1 MGKSGKNPFRR
12 SGSPFWHIYYR
23 DASGVERRE
32 STRSRDLRIA
42 RKILADRQA
51 DAARKREGFCDPFAE
66 SRRKPVDDFVL
77 EFRKHLQGRGNEPKY
92 VKECVR
98 QLRSAFKH
106 MDASRLEDLDLHGA
120 ERFLV
125 HVRES
130 RSARTRDHHAAT
142 LRGFGRWL
150 LHERLWPENPFER
163 VPAKTRKTS
172 DRKYRRRPL
181 GFEELQLLV
190 AAAEQRPVQEW
201 KRTHPRATAEALE
214 ELRRRGSERGLLYMF
229 VGFTGLRKNE
239 CAGLT
244 WSDLQLDGADPAVSL
259 RAEITKNRQDSRIPL
274 VPWLARALRERR
286 KKRGEWRGR
295 PIRHSDPVFH
305 VPDKIAR
312 LVREDAA
319 WAGLGEKDP
328 TWHRLDFHALRGSFA
343 TLLATSGVHPRI
355 AQELLRHADIRLTM
369 EIYTTVGDEQLRTA
383 VGMLPSPSG
392 GEVGAKRVSD
402 GPTGRKGNARVGSKP
417 PGTAAG

>member
-1 MGKSGKNPFRR
+1 MGKSGKNPFKR

-66 SRRKPVDDFVL
+66 SRRKPVDDFVQ
-77 EFRKHLQGRGNEPKY
+77 EFKKHLQGRGNEPKY

-106 MDASRLEDLDLHGA
+106 MDASKLEDLELHGA

-125 HVRES
+125 HVRET

-142 LRGFGRWL
+142 LRSFGKWL
-150 LHERLWPENPFER
+150 LHERLWPENPFQR

-172 DRKYRRRPL
+172 DRKYRRQPL
-181 GFEELQLLV
+181 GFEDLQLLV

-201 KRTHPRATAEALE
+201 KRTHPGATAEKLE
-214 ELRRRGSERGLLYMF
+214 ELRRRGSERGLLYLF

-239 CAGLT
+239 CAGLR
-244 WSDLQLDGADPAVSL
+244 WSDLLLDGDDPAVSL

-274 VPWLARALRERR
+274 VPWLARALGERR
-286 KKRGEWRGR
+286 KERSEWQGR
-295 PIRHSDPVFH
+295 PIRRSDPVFH

-343 TLLATSGVHPRI
+343 TLLATSGVHPRV

-369 EIYTTVGDEQLRTA
+369 EIYTAVGDEQLRAA
-383 VGMLPSPSG
+383 VGMLPSPGSG
-392 GEVGAKRVSD
+392 ADVRRRS
-402 GPTGRKGNARVGSKP
+402 
-417 PGTAAG
+417 AAGGTRRGAEAGQGGAENAAG